1 MKYETISLPKELSPN
16 GTLTLY
22 IQETYQ
28 EFGMQ
33 ERPMV
38 LICPGGGYGP
48 PSLREGEPLA
58 IAFLNMG
65 CHVAV
70 LRYTPAPA
78 RYPTQ
83 LVESAWA
90 MKYLRE
96 HTQEWHI
103 TPNKFLVLGCSAG
116 GHLAANLG
124 VAWQEEWLKKA
135 VGANTSEEI
144 QPNGMILCYP
154 VITGGEHRNIGSFEA
169 LLGENNTPEERE
181 KHSLETKV
189 NSCTP
194 PAFVWHT
201 FDDFVVPV
209 ENSLLFAGAMKQYNI
224 PCELHIYP
232 KGIHGL
238 SLANRETEIHNH
250 EYNFVVPACQGW
262 VDLVGVWIENL

>member
-1 MKYETISLPKELSPN
+1 MKYETISLPADLSPQ

-22 IQETYQ
+22 IQETY
-28 EFGMQ
+28 ENFGPQ
-33 ERPMV
+33 TRPMV

-58 IAFLNMG
+58 LAFLAMG

-83 LVESAWA
+83 LTEAAWA
-90 MKYLRE
+90 MKFLRE
-96 HTQEWHI
+96 HTEEWHI

-124 VAWQEEWLKKA
+124 VAWQEEWLSKE
-135 VGANTSEEI
+135 VGATAPAQI

-154 VITGGEHRNIGSFEA
+154 VITGGEHRNTGSFEA
-169 LLGENNTPEERE
+169 LLGENNTPEQRE
-181 KHSLETKV
+181 KHSLEFKV
-189 NSCTP
+189 NPQTP
-194 PAFVWHT
+194 PAFIWHT
-201 FDDFVVPV
+201 YDDFVVPV
-209 ENSLLFAGAMKQYNI
+209 ENSLLFADALKNHNI

-232 KGIHGL
+232 HGVHGL
-238 SLANRETEIHNH
+238 SLANEQTEIHNH
-250 EYNFVVPACQGW
+250 EYNFIVPQCQAW
-262 VDLVGVWIENL
+262 VNLAKTWIENL